1 MPRTMKRPIGRPTTI
16 DDIVAYTD
24 DGIPV
29 TAAERIIRTLE
40 TGEYLTAACD
50 AALTDGSTVRQWIDA
65 GAEAAR
71 KRSRGDRL
79 TANERRYLA
88 FSLEVEASQARGRER
103 LITALANGA
112 TVGAVKTSTSVKTN
126 KNGDVIETIERTE
139 NIPPDLGIALEMVAR
154 RWPKEWGRKEQIEV
168 TGEGGGPV
176 QVASPLVEIVGMLDA
191 MDRRHHAIEA
201 MSRELAPA
209 DEGDDGDPGASD
221 DTPV

>member
-24 DGIPV
+24 DGIPI

-40 TGEYLTAACD
+40 TGEYLAAAVD
-50 AALTDGSTVRQWIDA
+50 AALTDGHTVRTWIDT
-65 GAEAAR
+65 GGEAAR
-71 KRSRGDRL
+71 KKSRGERL

-88 FSLEVEASQARGRER
+88 FALEVEAAQTRGRER
-103 LITALANGA
+103 LVSALANGA
-112 TVGAVKTSTSVKTN
+112 TVGAVKTSTTVKTD
-126 KNGDVIETIERTE
+126 KNGDVIETVERTE

-154 RWPKEWGRKEQIEV
+154 RWPREWGRKEQIEV

-176 QVASPLVEIVGMLDA
+176 QVASPLIELVGMIDA
-191 MDRRHHAIEA
+191 MDRRSHAIEA
-201 MSRELAPA
+201 MSRELAPG
-209 DEGDDGDPGASD
+209 DEMDDGDPGASD